1 LTGEQPE
8 HRRDNIPTPHMIDSA
23 AKRFTAER
31 SEDAEGEIK
40 DFDEYFPPAM
50 AVIISAFSAGSAVR
64 KFFPGKP

>member
-1 LTGEQPE
+1 
-8 HRRDNIPTPHMIDSA
+8 MIDSA